1 MPTLGLIVRSDAD
14 AQTGILLI
22 PNCRLDALES
32 IVSAGAAVGAKAI
45 ATDRQRD
52 FVNDDQQVGGGRPE
66 RTAQILPQDPAAEVH
81 VRLRL
86 DQANARVTDAAVG
99 DPGLAILAPGI
110 EMPSVGEV
118 IDHPPPD
125 VMAGARVSPSP
136 PFPPARASLL
146 ALRPPAR
153 DRAAPRKPPP
163 PPPRHHPGD
172 AKRAHPPPSS
182 YP

>member
-22 PNCRLDALES
+22 ANCRLDALES

-52 FVNDDQQVGGGRPE
+52 FVDDDQQVGGGRPE

-110 EMPSVGEV
+110 ELPSVGEG
-118 IDHPPPD
+118 IDHPPPHL
-125 VMAGARVSPSP
+125 MAGGRSV
-136 PFPPARASLL
+136 FF
-146 ALRPPAR
+146 
-153 DRAAPRKPPP
+153 PPP
-163 PPPRHHPGD
+163 PPPPLSATSFLSPAED
-172 AKRAHPPPSS
+172 TRAP
-182 YP
+182 